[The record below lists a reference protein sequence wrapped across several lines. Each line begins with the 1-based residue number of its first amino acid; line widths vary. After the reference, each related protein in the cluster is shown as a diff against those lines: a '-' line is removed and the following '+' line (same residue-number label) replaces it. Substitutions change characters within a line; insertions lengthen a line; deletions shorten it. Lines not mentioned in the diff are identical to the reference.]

1 MTRVTGVTGPE
12 AIGRSQSGRNAC
24 GWTRMALLVRFFKLL
39 SPVKLLF
46 LVALLCLSSQASAG
60 LLGTVNGRTADFTR
74 MPDLSAE
81 GFFNFGD
88 FDDADYQNLGA
99 RVNYRLSP
107 GVILHGDLGLTEI
120 GDFDTLT
127 FGIGAFYA
135 LTGLFENI
143 DAAIKGSFHTGD
155 FDDAGDVDVLEL
167 EFLFSG
173 AEPISDNGLMW
184 YANIG
189 LHRLDFGPSSDTELG
204 LGGGVVLPVSL
215 GEAYAGIDLIDE
227 LTFGIGYRYFFE

>member
-1 MTRVTGVTGPE
+1 MTRVTSVAGPE
-12 AIGRSQSGRNAC
+12 VCGSRSTAGNAC
-24 GWTRMALLVRFFKLL
+24 RRTRIAMPGRIFNSLSLVL
-39 SPVKLLF
+39 V
-46 LVALLCLSSQASAG
+46 LVATLCISSQVSAG

-74 MPDLSAE
+74 MPDLSVE

-88 FDDADYQNLGA
+88 FDDVDYQNLGA

-107 GVILHGDLGLTEI
+107 GVILHGDVGLTEI
-120 GDFDTLT
+120 GNFDTLT
-127 FGIGAFYA
+127 FGFGAFYA

-143 DAAIKGSFHTGD
+143 DAAVKGSFHTGD

-173 AEPISDNGLMW
+173 TEPIMANGLMW

-189 LHRLDFGPSSDTELG
+189 LHRLDFGVSSDTELG
-204 LGGGVVLPVSL
+204 LGGGVVLPVAL

-227 LTFGIGYRYFFE
+227 LTFGIGYRYFFQ

>member
-1 MTRVTGVTGPE
+1 MTRVTSVAGPE
-12 AIGRSQSGRNAC
+12 VCGSRSIAGNAC
-24 GWTRMALLVRFFKLL
+24 RRIRLAMPGRICNSLSLV
-39 SPVKLLF
+39 
-46 LVALLCLSSQASAG
+46 LVLVTTLCISSQVSAG

-74 MPDLSAE
+74 MPDLSVE

-88 FDDADYQNLGA
+88 FDDVDYQNLGA

-107 GVILHGDLGLTEI
+107 GVILHGDVGLTEI
-120 GDFDTLT
+120 GNFDTVT

-155 FDDAGDVDVLEL
+155 FDEAGDVDVLEL

-173 AEPISDNGLMW
+173 TEPIMANGLMW

-189 LHRLDFGPSSDTELG
+189 LHRLDFGASSDTELG
-204 LGGGVVLPVSL
+204 LGGGVVLPVAL

-227 LTFGIGYRYFFE
+227 LTFGIGYRYFFQ